1 MITKKKY
8 ETEGLDNYIRTF
20 PKVMRTELTLLQKYI
35 LCDVISRNIQG
46 EPYYKVSSTLAEEL
60 GNYKKKTIQTAFQ
73 WLNTNGYINSQPYN
87 DGKHKDDIRQ
97 VEIIQIEKWI
107 YTDEHLSKI
116 GFTIS
121 PTEKKTKDENYAW
134 KMKNMKGKDVSNKK
148 ENNLIIPES
157 INASLVD
164 IELIQNVHEGDKDEI
179 TIGYNGCAAKVL
191 SDDSH
196 LNNGLINLK
205 FDDIDY
211 SDNVGNIFI
220 NQIKNGQNFDFQM
233 ANIDFEDGGSV
244 LQEEVIKIPNSI
256 KYYSKSRLKDIDNT
270 LFSDEM
276 NKM

>member
-8 ETEGLDNYIRTF
+8 ETEGLDNYIRIF

-46 EPYYKVSSTLAEEL
+46 EPYYKVSNTLAEEL

-73 WLNTNGYINSQPYN
+73 WLNTNGYINTEPYN
-87 DGKHKDDIRQ
+87 DGKHKDDLRE

-116 GFTIS
+116 GFKIL

-134 KMKNMKGKDVSNKK
+134 IMKNRKDKDGPNQK
-148 ENNLIIPES
+148 ENNLMIPES
-157 INASLVD
+157 INASIVD
-164 IELIQNVHEGDKDEI
+164 IKLIQNEHEGDKDEI
-179 TIGYNGCAAKVL
+179 TIGYTGCKAKVL

-196 LNNGLINLK
+196 LNNGLITLK

-233 ANIDFEDGGSV
+233 VNIDFEDGGSV

-270 LFSDEM
+270 LFSDE
-276 NKM
+276 